1 MLVKTQC
8 LAMRASIMFVVFA
21 VSTVA
26 CAQGWFPD
34 KTIAALGGGDTRP
47 CVFFTLQGVT
57 EAVAAVPGSPW
68 FVLPKIHS
76 QFKETFA
83 LLLSAKLTGKQVHI
97 ATTGVVHAC
106 GHAEVVSVQ
115 FAP

>member
-1 MLVKTQC
+1 MNFKTQRQIEHV
-8 LAMRASIMFVVFA
+8 LLIFAFSA
-21 VSTVA
+21 VSTAA
-26 CAQGWFPD
+26 CAQGWFAD
-34 KTIAALGGGDTRP
+34 KTIATLGGGDSRP

-115 FAP
+115 FTP